1 MCVYEE
7 IPKIYTHTYKIIRYQ
22 VPHAHRTAS
31 AGLGRYSLL
40 PVDFGSIGSRWFHM
54 SWNAKRAVKTGDI
67 GYGSIVPCKNS
78 IHKIS
83 FILCRWSI
91 IITQPLKFAEPWN
104 RRQVYLLQSPQAY
117 SLPLVPFVGS
127 TSGQVRGTQGTRLR
141 IEERHMHAGTL
152 ASARDD
158 SSKKGSRSPP
168 DRFNSLNQD

>member
-1 MCVYEE
+1 MVTRESAH
-7 IPKIYTHTYKIIRYQ
+7 KGQSKTYTHQKLIRYQ
-22 VPHAHRTAS
+22 VPHAYRIAG
-31 AGLGRYSLL
+31 AGLGRYSLFL
-40 PVDFGSIGSRWFHM
+40 VNFGSTGSIWFHM

-104 RRQVYLLQSPQAY
+104 RRQVYPLQSPQAY
-117 SLPLVPFVGS
+117 GFRWFHLLVPH
-127 TSGQVRGTQGTRLR
+127 RGKSVEH
-141 IEERHMHAGTL
+141 EEPACKLGNWHMHAGTL

-158 SSKKGSRSPP
+158 SNKKGEPKPP
-168 DRFNSLNQD
+168 RQIN

>member
-1 MCVYEE
+1 MVTRESAH
-7 IPKIYTHTYKIIRYQ
+7 KGQSKTYTHQKLIRYQ
-22 VPHAHRTAS
+22 VPHAYRIAG
-31 AGLGRYSLL
+31 AGLGRYSLFL
-40 PVDFGSIGSRWFHM
+40 VNFGSTGSIWFHM

-104 RRQVYLLQSPQAY
+104 RRQVYPLQSPQAY
-117 SLPLVPFVGS
+117 GFRWFHLLVPH
-127 TSGQVRGTQGTRLR
+127 RGKSVEQ
-141 IEERHMHAGTL
+141 EEPACKLGNWHMHAGTL

-158 SSKKGSRSPP
+158 SSKKRGAEAPQT
-168 DRFNSLNQD
+168 D